1 MSVFALS
8 GRSRLSILI
17 KTTFLRMSDQQSFT
31 RTTMP
36 TLIEQLPA
44 EIARLE
50 AKFGSDNPY
59 VQQLKEQL
67 RASIATQGK
76 STQDVYRMQAFT
88 FPNGGTA
95 ASSSG
100 EKDEKSK

>member
-1 MSVFALS
+1 
-8 GRSRLSILI
+8 
-17 KTTFLRMSDQQSFT
+17 
-31 RTTMP
+31 MP

-76 STQDVYRMQAFT
+76 STQEVFRMQAFT
-88 FPNGGTA
+88 FPSEGSLDSD
-95 ASSSG
+95 SSD
-100 EKDEKSK
+100 KNKK